1 MDDIKK
7 SKKLFI
13 SFIFISFSLILFR
26 PFIVNQLV
34 ARGDNYFGYG
44 MYNDVFREYKKALIL
59 DPNNSKVMSWLG
71 YAYKCKG
78 DKDNAISTYK
88 RAIEIDP
95 KNLMAYHDLG
105 IIYAMDK
112 KFGLAKECFSK
123 AISVPGL
130 HMVDVRENYATY
142 HHRSL
147 EMLSIC
153 QERLGETEEAIA
165 TCEKILEDYP
175 QSEIAKERLKRLR
188 GKF

>member
-1 MDDIKK
+1 MKDIKK
-7 SKKLFI
+7 SKRLFI
-13 SFIFISFSLILFR
+13 SFIFVSISLILFR

-34 ARGDNYFGYG
+34 ARGDGYFGYG
-44 MYNDVFREYKKALIL
+44 MYKDVLREYKKALIL
-59 DPNNSKVMSWLG
+59 DPNNSKIISWLG

-78 DKDNAISTYK
+78 DKDNAIKTYK

-112 KFGLAKECFSK
+112 KFELAKECFLK
-123 AISVPGL
+123 AVSLPGL
-130 HMVDVRENYATY
+130 HMVDVREKYATY
-142 HHRSL
+142 HRRSL

-153 QERLGETEEAIA
+153 QEKLGETEDAIA

-188 GKF
+188 WH